1 VIHYITLVAFVHATE
16 DPSRVE
22 SALRLFIPEDCK
34 ISTSKTKGHFGN
46 PITVFTAK
54 LEKKACKPFVGILKG
69 LPADEL
75 SRLKKELAQ
84 RVDDECNFHV
94 RLDKQLAYNGIVRL
108 AQTEDAIDIKMKV
121 KTYPSK
127 RDSAIKIMEG
137 LLSNAQVL

>member
-1 VIHYITLVAFVHATE
+1 MIHYITLGAFVHATE

-34 ISTSKTKGHFGN
+34 INMSKTGGHFGN

-54 LEKKACKPFVGILKG
+54 LEKRACKPFIEILKS
-69 LPADEL
+69 LPAAEL
-75 SRLKKELAQ
+75 SKLKKELTQ
-84 RVDDECNFHV
+84 RVDDECNFHI
-94 RLDKQLAYNGIVRL
+94 RLDKQSAYNGTVRL

-127 RDSAIKIMEG
+127 QDSAIKVMED
-137 LLSNAQVL
+137 LLSDA